1 MPSMKGYKFSDRKA
15 VAKEIDKQSKP
26 GKPGTGD
33 EPFNKVLR
41 ELEKAGS
48 GSGSHMRRKS
58 KTTMNNLTP

>member
-1 MPSMKGYKFSDRKA
+1 MPAMKGYKFSDTEKR
-15 VAKEIDKQSKP
+15 AKKIDKQSKP

-48 GSGSHMRRKS
+48 GSGSHMRRRDKV
-58 KTTMNNLTP
+58 TVNNLTP

>member
-1 MPSMKGYKFSDRKA
+1 MPSMKGYKFSDTEKR
-15 VAKEIDKQSKP
+15 AKKIDKQSKP

-48 GSGSHMRRKS
+48 GSGSHMRRKG
-58 KTTMNNLTP
+58 KVTVNNLTP

>member
-15 VAKEIDKQSKP
+15 VAKEIDRQSTP

-33 EPFNKVLR
+33 EPFNKVLK

>member
-1 MPSMKGYKFSDRKA
+1 MPAMKGYKFSDTEKRAQK
-15 VAKEIDKQSKP
+15 IDSQSKP